1 MHNYHTSYRARKRR
15 KINDICAK
23 MREAKER
30 KRLEQDYARRNS
42 PASAQTATAGA
53 IIIEAP
59 LRQAELKL

>member
-30 KRLEQDYARRNS
+30 KRLAEADKL
-42 PASAQTATAGA
+42 GKA
-53 IIIEAP
+53 IA
-59 LRQAELKL
+59 LLQGL